1 MIIDNLY
8 NGATSFLPSM
18 RKVMVFFTFMC
29 AFSMAYSQTYYLHVG
44 EAKFLGIP
52 YTNYVVEGSASWGC
66 THRQI
71 DASTDDKESG
81 VIITIKQYFSDAAT
95 ISVTW
100 TEEYFNSRTGH
111 SQFTAH
117 GHTWTIRCKP
127 VNINLAES
135 NIEMKPGDTKRLNYS
150 WSEPSWASA
159 AQVEWV
165 SSDPSIATVEGSSS
179 SITKYATITAKK
191 SGNVTITANTNMGP
205 SAVCNV
211 TVKAVE
217 PNSVSL
223 PSTAWTKVGESV
235 KLSPTLY
242 PSNAQ
247 TTYTWSSDNTN
258 VATVSQNGLV
268 NGKKTGTANITVKTA
283 NGKTATCRVTVE
295 KGDLTLS
302 CNTESGLIAKGT
314 KVTLTANRSDAE
326 IYYTLDG
333 STPTYNSN
341 RYTGSISVND
351 ALTLKAIAMGSE
363 YNSSNLIVRNFQITS
378 LLCVSKTPV
387 KKSWD
392 RYCIPSIQF
401 NDNVF
406 PGKYINS
413 IKVLSDKGEYVPVDI
428 VVHDNCLYF
437 VSQSKLEK
445 GIYKI
450 TVPENAIIDSDN
462 HPNMKISYDFE
473 IDIFVGVK
481 SVCAAN
487 FHTFVIKEDNSLW
500 GWGKNSCG
508 QLGDGTTE
516 DRLIPVKIMDNVE
529 QVSSTDN
536 HTLALKTDGSVWGWG
551 ENEYSKV
558 SSDIPKYDIIK
569 SPIKLMDNIKQV
581 SAGANTSFVIK
592 NDNSLWGWGYNANC
606 QIGDGTR
613 GSSDVPVKVMDNVQK
628 VITSSGNHTLA
639 IKNKTLY
646 GWGVSS
652 NGQLGFV
659 ANTVTYSPKRI
670 MDNVADISAGRYESM
685 AIKTNGE
692 LWNWGGDKD
701 APYKVMD
708 KVIQASGCEGH
719 FHAIKNDNS
728 LWAYGSNKNGVL
740 GDGTYTRKN
749 DPVQIIE
756 NGVTQVADGY
766 NVAFAITTDDTLLG
780 WGWQAGGRLGDGISD
795 DYGYCKIPK
804 PIIAKEYP
812 NVQGFSCEQEAISIL
827 IGQKNIILLKLN
839 PTEAICETISFES
852 SNTKIVTVSERGI
865 VTGISKGTAT
875 ITVTVDDKFTAT
887 CKVTVEESTGINEVE
902 SQRTADGHIYSLS
915 GQRLA
920 APKKGINIINGRKVI
935 VK

>member
-1 MIIDNLY
+1 MKIKLHTHFKHWIFIVLSMFLCNLSALAVQLQIGQTTY
-8 NGATSFLPSM
+8 
-18 RKVMVFFTFMC
+18 
-29 AFSMAYSQTYYLHVG
+29 FSVTA
-44 EAKFLGIP
+44 P
-52 YTNYVVEGSASWGC
+52 EGYITSASW
-66 THRQI
+66 
-71 DASTDDKESG
+71 S
-81 VIITIKQYFSDAAT
+81 
-95 ISVTW
+95 
-100 TEEYFNSRTGH
+100 
-111 SQFTAH
+111 
-117 GHTWTIRCKP
+117 
-127 VNINLAES
+127 
-135 NIEMKPGDTKRLNYS
+135 
-150 WSEPSWASA
+150 ASA
-159 AQVEWV
+159 PQLQLEPQMEVCTVCFWNYYEGNV
-165 SSDPSIATVEGSSS
+165 TVTCNFTYTYQSYYNGRYHNMIGNGSRSFIVTCVRPSFSLDKTKVTLQPGEKMILS
-179 SITKYATITAKK
+179 SITSPKASSQYPKVYWQNSNSSVVEIKYDEVYDNSYTQKVTILAKK
-191 SGNVTITANTNMGP
+191 SGTSTITASIGGGISATCEITVANIDP
-205 SAVCNV
+205 S
-211 TVKAVE
+211 
-217 PNSVSL
+217 SVSL

-378 LLCVSKTPV
+378 LLCVSQTPV

-500 GWGKNSCG
+500 GWGENSCG

-551 ENEYSKV
+551 ENKYSKV

-613 GSSDVPVKVMDNVQK
+613 HNSDVPVKVMDNVQK

-652 NGQLGFV
+652 HGQLGFV
-659 ANTVTYSPKRI
+659 ANTVTDSPKRI

-692 LWNWGGDKD
+692 LWNWGDDKD

-708 KVIQASGCEGH
+708 KVIQASGWSGH

-728 LWAYGSNKNGVL
+728 LWAYGSNQHGEL

-780 WGWQAGGRLGDGISD
+780 WGWQAGGKLGDGISD

-902 SQRTADGHIYSLS
+902 SQRTADDHIYSLS